1 MAKDPR
7 KKLCFPYT
15 CGEHT
20 LELLVREI
28 SPNDIGWDLL
38 KELGANLEKDHT
50 EAMDDIRALLK
61 KLTPKQRRIF
71 ERIIFEA
78 QQGAVLAGQK
88 YEYDSQSL
96 AHGMKRSGKRPRT
109 EQKHALI
116 REHLLKMK
124 GYTEEERVS
133 ELFFEYQKGRKLS
146 KEWEQRFGDDFPSH
160 STIRGA
166 VNPKKLKFGSASECG
181 VVIQL
186 FDYDPRSRKSG
197 D

>member
-1 MAKDPR
+1 MANDPR

-15 CGEHT
+15 CGEQT

-28 SPNDIGWDLL
+28 SPNDIGWPLL
-38 KELGANLEKDHT
+38 KELGVSLEKDHT

-61 KLTPKQRRIF
+61 KLTPKQRKTF
-71 ERIIFEA
+71 ERVVFEV

-96 AHGMKRSGKRPRT
+96 AHGMKRSGKRPLT

-116 REHLLKMK
+116 RKHLLKMT
-124 GYTEEERVS
+124 GLTDEERVS
-133 ELFFEYQKGRKLS
+133 QLFVEYQRGRKLS
-146 KEWEQRFGDDFPSH
+146 QEWEQQFGDDFPSL

-166 VNPKKLKFGSASECG
+166 VNPKKLKFDSVSACDM
-181 VVIQL
+181 VIY
-186 FDYDPRSRKSG
+186 FPISDPTE
-197 D
+197 

>member
-15 CGEHT
+15 CGEQT

-61 KLTPKQRRIF
+61 KLTPRQRKIF

-88 YEYDSQSL
+88 YEYASQSL
-96 AHGMKRSGKRPRT
+96 AHGMKRSGKRPTT
-109 EQKHALI
+109 ERKHALI
-116 REHLLKMK
+116 RKHLLKMT
-124 GYTEEERVS
+124 GLTDEERVS
-133 ELFFEYQKGRKLS
+133 QLFVEYQRGRKLS
-146 KEWEQRFGDDFPSH
+146 QEWEQQFGDDFPSH

-166 VNPKKLKFGSASECG
+166 VNPKKLKFDSASAYG
-181 VVIQL
+181 VVISIL
-186 FDYDPRSRKSG
+186 DSDPTE
-197 D
+197 